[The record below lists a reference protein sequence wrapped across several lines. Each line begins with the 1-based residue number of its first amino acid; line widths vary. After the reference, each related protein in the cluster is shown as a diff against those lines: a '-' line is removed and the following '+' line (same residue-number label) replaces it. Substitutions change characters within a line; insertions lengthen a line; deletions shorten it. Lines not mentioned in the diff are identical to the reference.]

1 MKRVEMQ
8 QRGERRIAAALRI
21 ALVAVLVALQV
32 LLVVLISHY
41 LWQHAAILYTALQVV
56 GLCMAVHIYNRTGDG
71 DYKLTWIILILF
83 APVAG
88 LILYLLWGGAPQRR
102 RLAAQLRV
110 QRDEPESVRLR
121 AVQAED
127 KLARALPNWARLC
140 AYLRSRGFLP
150 ARGTHAAYLAEGR
163 ELLDD
168 LLEKIEHAEHFIF
181 LEYYILAEGQ
191 IWDRLFDALARKA
204 RAGVEVKLICDD
216 FGNIKRFS
224 GETMNAVRDAG
235 IELLVFNPVHEY
247 VNRLYFNYRDHRK
260 LAVIDGNTAYT
271 GGVNLADEYANLIER
286 HGYWKDGGV
295 RLEGEGVWGMTKLFL
310 EMWEFLGGTLREER
324 DYYRPHG
331 AVADDGVCQCFG
343 DGPMNNP
350 DDPAYD
356 TFLQLILNARRF
368 LYITTPYF
376 VPDAAMLHALC
387 IAGDGGVDVRLMLP
401 GKPDHLSTDIVA
413 ESWFGELLAHGVK
426 IYRYAPGF
434 LHNKT
439 VMVDREVAFVGSVNM
454 DYRSFKL
461 HYECGVLLYGAAAI
475 EDLLEDMDTVVAQSR
490 RVTAEEWK
498 KRAWYRRMWEPLLR
512 LFAIWL

>member
-1 MKRVEMQ
+1 
-8 QRGERRIAAALRI
+8 
-21 ALVAVLVALQV
+21 
-32 LLVVLISHY
+32 
-41 LWQHAAILYTALQVV
+41 
-56 GLCMAVHIYNRTGDG
+56 
-71 DYKLTWIILILF
+71 
-83 APVAG
+83 
-88 LILYLLWGGAPQRR
+88 
-102 RLAAQLRV
+102 
-110 QRDEPESVRLR
+110 
-121 AVQAED
+121 
-127 KLARALPNWARLC
+127 
-140 AYLRSRGFLP
+140 
-150 ARGTHAAYLAEGR
+150 
-163 ELLDD
+163 
-168 LLEKIEHAEHFIF
+168 
-181 LEYYILAEGQ
+181 
-191 IWDRLFDALARKA
+191 
-204 RAGVEVKLICDD
+204 
-216 FGNIKRFS
+216 
-224 GETMNAVRDAG
+224 
-235 IELLVFNPVHEY
+235 
-247 VNRLYFNYRDHRK
+247 
-260 LAVIDGNTAYT
+260 
-271 GGVNLADEYANLIER
+271 
-286 HGYWKDGGV
+286 
-295 RLEGEGVWGMTKLFL
+295 MTKLFL